1 MAENPML
8 DQATQLNY
16 PVDGTKI
23 KFQGIADLKDNT
35 VAIESVEPLVAAP
48 QAAVNG
54 ADEPVANAV
63 VTGNGQQ
70 PDAVAKVG
78 VGEGETPANAAA
90 AADNVLLPKD
100 PLYANVNSELSTTK
114 TELES
119 AINKKDETNGRTNVI
134 TAATKFNKILINI
147 NSEKSN
153 ELSGIITKLTGL
165 QDNDAEAIDT
175 EIANITSIL
184 EDKTLYTSKGGKT
197 KKRRRRKYRG
207 SAKRRKSGKRV

>member
-1 MAENPML
+1 MSDNPML
-8 DQATQLNY
+8 DQAITQKY
-16 PVDGTKI
+16 PVVEGTKI

-35 VAIESVEPLVAAP
+35 VAIESVEPLSAAP
-48 QAAVNG
+48 QAATPDGVV
-54 ADEPVANAV
+54 AAEPVVNTDAAK
-63 VTGNGQQ
+63 TATQGNGQQ
-70 PDAVAKVG
+70 PDAVA
-78 VGEGETPANAAA
+78 
-90 AADNVLLPKD
+90 AADNVLPKD

-134 TAATKFNKILINI
+134 TAATKFNNILKNI

-153 ELSGIITKLTGL
+153 ELSGIITKLTRL

-175 EIANITSIL
+175 DIANITSIL
-184 EDKTLYTSKGGKT
+184 DDKTLYTSKGGKT